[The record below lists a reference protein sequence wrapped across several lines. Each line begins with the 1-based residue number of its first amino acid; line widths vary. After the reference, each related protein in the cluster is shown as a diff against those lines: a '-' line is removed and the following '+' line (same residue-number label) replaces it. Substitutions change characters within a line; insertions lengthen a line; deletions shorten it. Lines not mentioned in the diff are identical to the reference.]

1 MEMSTAAV
9 NEQSI
14 IVKTVTVN
22 WKTAGHAMKIVYFE
36 EDDILFIEFSK
47 GTILRDESVSWN
59 INIGYTAD
67 GIGEITI
74 LDARN
79 SGIYPLQIER
89 VVADAA

>member
-1 MEMSTAAV
+1 
-9 NEQSI
+9 
-14 IVKTVTVN
+14 
-22 WKTAGHAMKIVYFE
+22 MKIVYYE
-36 EDDILFIEFSK
+36 EDDILFLELSK

-59 INIGYTAD
+59 VNIGYTAE

-74 LDARN
+74 LDAQK